1 MTVAFDDSR
10 VDWWGPLKYAWR
22 MRAMQQAEKKPILL
36 QCSGGGHFGGNEL
49 AEKAEQVAFVV
60 THATSGTRAHA
71 SDL

>member
-1 MTVAFDDSR
+1 
-10 VDWWGPLKYAWR
+10 
-22 MRAMQQAEKKPILL
+22 MQQAEKNPILL